1 MRKRSG
7 SVLIWAIALWSAA
20 ASPALETPSTAKAW
34 LEQVPALPTTAES
47 AYSQWVDVSGTLKP
61 GPAFEKVADGIKSE
75 VLILARPVPA
85 PTERQALVSVTDR
98 QLADGITVFAGA
110 ATVDQNIQA
119 ARTAMM
125 ALQQKWGAE
134 LGVLERHRLEER
146 SALPACRNEAG
157 APSQIAIRDVERAY
171 SSRKIE
177 ITQRYLAE
185 FDPLVK
191 QLLAAVTPRIEYG
204 DATMRAW
211 ARLHNASLKAQL
223 APVAHGAETDAL
235 QDVGAVLDR
244 VQSISKLAA
253 RPVADLKALERV
265 YAQAKGC

>member
-7 SVLIWAIALWSAA
+7 SVLIWVAALWSAA
-20 ASPALETPSTAKAW
+20 AFPAPETPSSAEAW
-34 LEQVPALPTTAES
+34 LEQVPSLPTTAES

-61 GPAFEKVADGIKSE
+61 GPAFERVADGIKSE
-75 VLILARPVPA
+75 VLTLARPVSA
-85 PTERQALVSVTDR
+85 PTERQAPVSSTDR
-98 QLADGITVFAGA
+98 QLADGITVFPGT
-110 ATVDQNIQA
+110 ATVDQNLQA
-119 ARTAMM
+119 ARTAMT

-171 SSRKIE
+171 ASRKIE

-185 FDPLVK
+185 LDPLVK
-191 QLLAAVTPRIEYG
+191 QLLAAVAPRIEYG
-204 DATMRAW
+204 DATLHAW
-211 ARLHNASLKAQL
+211 SRLHNASLKAQL
-223 APVAHGAETDAL
+223 APIARGAESDAL
-235 QDVGAVLDR
+235 RDVGSVMDR
-244 VQSISKLAA
+244 IQSVSKLAA